1 MEKIFEKVVEI
12 VSDHTGMTVND
23 ILTGK
28 TEQCVNY
35 RAVLVSSLHDL
46 GFNDTDISGRIH
58 LTRQGVNKL
67 RNSLP
72 YRKKHNLILSTTC
85 QQISNYLATEKL
97 ISNSI

>member
-1 MEKIFEKVVEI
+1 MEKIFEKVVQI
-12 VSDHTGMTVND
+12 VSEHTGATREE
-23 ILTGK
+23 LLYGK
-28 TEQCVNY
+28 TEECVNY

-46 GFNDTDISGRIH
+46 GFKDVVICRYTNQ
-58 LTRQGVNKL
+58 TRQGVNKL

-85 QQISNYLATEKL
+85 QLISNHLATTNL